1 MVTAEKLEAVKIFE
15 EGRKLYK
22 MMDFR
27 KALESF
33 GKALEVCPDDGPSKV
48 YLDRCKDYIDN
59 PPPEDWDGVY
69 VMKTK

>member
-1 MVTAEKLEAVKIFE
+1 MITDEKKQILTNFA

-22 MMDFR
+22 IMDFKGALNCFK
-27 KALESF
+27 KALQID
-33 GKALEVCPDDGPSKV
+33 PNDGPSKV
-48 YLDRCKDYIDN
+48 YVERCEHYIEN

>member
-1 MVTAEKLEAVKIFE
+1 MVTTEKLKAVELFT

-22 MMDFR
+22 MMEFGKASDFF
-27 KALESF
+27 K
-33 GKALEVCPDDGPSKV
+33 KALEVCPGDGPSKV
-48 YLDRCKDYIDN
+48 YMERCQYYIEN

>member
-1 MVTAEKLEAVKIFE
+1 MVTAEKLKAVEFFT

-27 KALESF
+27 KAADCF
-33 GKALEVCPDDGPSKV
+33 KKALEVCPDDGPSKV
-48 YLDRCKDYIDN
+48 YFERCIYYIDN
-59 PPPEDWDGVY
+59 PPPPDWDGVY